1 MRLRKIGDVLLATYG
16 VVTAV
21 DKLNSLMQE
30 EQKHKEKKR
39 IKRDMRKN
47 KLYRDYERL
56 MFDSKDAAFDFLDK
70 MRDTIDRKGYITCAD
85 VYDMYGKVP
94 TYDETKI
101 GWHIIFDDSVK
112 IKKENGFWK
121 LSLPRPFYLEGRD
134 PK

>member
-21 DKLNSLMQE
+21 DKLSGLMKE

-47 KLYRDYERL
+47 KIYRDYERL
-56 MFDSKDAAFDFLDK
+56 IFDSKDAAFDFLDK
-70 MRDTIDRKGYITCAD
+70 MRDTIDRKGYISCAD

-101 GWHIIFDDSVK
+101 GWHIIFNDSVRV
-112 IKKENGFWK
+112 KKENGFWK
-121 LSLPRPFYLEGRD
+121 LSLPRPFYLDGRSGC
-134 PK
+134 

>member
-56 MFDSKDAAFDFLDK
+56 IFDSKDAAFDFLDK
-70 MRDTIDRKGYITCAD
+70 IRDTIDRKGYITCAD

-101 GWHIIFDDSVK
+101 GWHIIFDDGVK

-121 LSLPRPFYLEGRD
+121 LSLPRPFYLEGGTL
-134 PK
+134 

>member
-56 MFDSKDAAFDFLDK
+56 IFDSKDAAFDFLDK
-70 MRDTIDRKGYITCAD
+70 MRDAIDRKGYITCAD
-85 VYDMYGKVP
+85 VYYMYGKVP

-121 LSLPRPFYLEGRD
+121 LSLPRPFYLEGGTL
-134 PK
+134 

>member
-56 MFDSKDAAFDFLDK
+56 IFDSKDAAFDFLDK

-101 GWHIIFDDSVK
+101 GWHVIFDDSVK

-121 LSLPRPFYLEGRD
+121 LSLPRPFYLEGGTL
-134 PK
+134 

>member
-56 MFDSKDAAFDFLDK
+56 IFDSKDAAFDFLDRI
-70 MRDTIDRKGYITCAD
+70 RDTIDRKGYITCAD

-101 GWHIIFDDSVK
+101 GWHVIFDDSVK

-121 LSLPRPFYLEGRD
+121 LSLPRPFYLEGGTL
-134 PK
+134 

>member
-56 MFDSKDAAFDFLDK
+56 IFDSKDAAFDFLDK

-101 GWHIIFDDSVK
+101 GWHVLFDDSVR

-121 LSLPRPFYLEGRD
+121 LSLPRPFYLEGGTL
-134 PK
+134 

>member
-56 MFDSKDAAFDFLDK
+56 IFDSKDAAFDFLDK

-101 GWHIIFDDSVK
+101 GWHVIFDDSVR

-121 LSLPRPFYLEGRD
+121 LSLPRPFYLEGGTL
-134 PK
+134 

>member
-56 MFDSKDAAFDFLDK
+56 IFDSKDAAFDFLDK

-121 LSLPRPFYLEGRD
+121 LSLPRPFYLEGGTL
-134 PK
+134 

>member
-56 MFDSKDAAFDFLDK
+56 IFDSKDAAFDFLDK

-121 LSLPRPFYLEGRD
+121 LSLPRPFYLEGRTL
-134 PK
+134 